1 MCLHI
6 NENGK
11 YPLYVYLYEKTG
23 QDEAR
28 LSIKGYIKSVAV
40 GLTDEVAG
48 KEALKTLHDN
58 SNFYTMLTP
67 DNTEPDVRRYL
78 DGKLTN

>member
-1 MCLHI
+1 MCLHM

-11 YPLYVYLYEKTG
+11 YTLYVRLYERTG
-23 QDEAR
+23 ENEAR
-28 LSIKGYIKSVAV
+28 LSIKGYTTSVAV
-40 GLTDEVAG
+40 GLTDEVAS

-58 SNFYTMLTP
+58 TNFYTMLTP

-78 DGKLTN
+78 DGELTN